1 MHNNNH
7 ELIIAAAVKRANLV
21 WFEDMVL
28 YNSLNVQIMNIL
40 KDLLKE
46 LKLKKIIC
54 DELY

>member
-46 LKLKKIIC
+46 LKLKKVIY